1 MSYNDYMIT
10 VIIAGG
16 SGTRLWP
23 LSTETKP
30 KQLLKLTN
38 ELTMVQNTYARAKS
52 ISSEVYIVPDT
63 SHAEEMKAQLPEL
76 DDDHFVVE
84 PGRRGTANC
93 IIAALAHVAKRHGHD
108 EPVAFIHAD
117 HHIRDTEGFRM
128 SFVTAGEVSS
138 GQREIALIGI
148 EPTYPATGFGYI
160 ERGDELGGY
169 RSTYEVKSFKEKPDF
184 QTAKQYMK
192 SGNYLWNCGYF
203 VGSVNTFVDIMKR
216 DAPDLLA
223 NYEVLVAID
232 DEHGEEYAKTYLGFE
247 NDVIDIALIE
257 KTDSLV
263 VVPASFDWMDV
274 GNFKDLHDA
283 NESDE
288 AGNHV
293 RGEQIHL
300 TEVDNAY
307 VRNENA
313 AQHVAVIGLDNVV
326 VVNTPDGLLVA
337 RKDLAHKVGEIAK
350 VIQSDK

>member
-1 MSYNDYMIT
+1 
-10 VIIAGG
+10 
-16 SGTRLWP
+16 
-23 LSTETKP
+23 
-30 KQLLKLTN
+30 
-38 ELTMVQNTYARAKS
+38 
-52 ISSEVYIVPDT
+52 
-63 SHAEEMKAQLPEL
+63 
-76 DDDHFVVE
+76 
-84 PGRRGTANC
+84 
-93 IIAALAHVAKRHGHD
+93 
-108 EPVAFIHAD
+108 
-117 HHIRDTEGFRM
+117 
-128 SFVTAGEVSS
+128 
-138 GQREIALIGI
+138 
-148 EPTYPATGFGYI
+148 
-160 ERGDELGGY
+160 
-169 RSTYEVKSFKEKPDF
+169 
-184 QTAKQYMK
+184 
-192 SGNYLWNCGYF
+192 
-203 VGSVNTFVDIMKR
+203 MKR

-223 NYEVLVAID
+223 NYEALFAID

-300 TEVDNAY
+300 TEVENTY

-350 VIQSDK
+350 MIQSDK